1 MPAQDFKK
9 LAKESSKIRQ
19 LILSM
24 IFDAQSGH
32 PAGSLG
38 MADILS
44 ALYFNKILRHD
55 PKRPNWDKR
64 DYFLLSNGHICP
76 VLYATLARRGYYL
89 EEELKTFRQL
99 GSRLQGHPH
108 FEMGSD
114 NNLPGIE
121 NTSGPLGQGYSQ
133 AAGIAYALKM
143 DNKKNKVFCM
153 MSDGEQQEGQIWEA
167 YQFAIHHKLNNLIGI
182 IDYNDIQISGKTDQV
197 LSLGNLKLKLISFGF
212 KVYEIDAHDFQ
223 EITETLNKA
232 KESKKQPVIILAKS
246 IPGKGVSFMEKDHKW
261 HGKAPSETEFSQAI
275 NELKIK
281 EKNIK

>member
-9 LAKESSKIRQ
+9 LEKESYKIRQ

-24 IFDAQSGH
+24 IFKAQSGH

-38 MADILS
+38 MADIFT
-44 ALYFNKILRHD
+44 ALYFGKILRHD
-55 PKRPNWDKR
+55 PKKPNWDKR

-76 VLYATLARRGYYL
+76 GLYATLAQRGFFPK
-89 EEELKTFRQL
+89 EELKTFRQIN
-99 GSRLQGHPH
+99 SRLQGHTH
-108 FEMGSD
+108 FEVNSK

-167 YQFAIHHKLNNLIGI
+167 YQFVIHHQLNNLIGI
-182 IDYNDIQISGKTDQV
+182 IDYNNIQISGNLDQV

-212 KVYEIDAHDFQ
+212 KVFEINSHSFK
-223 EITETLNKA
+223 EIIESLNKA
-232 KESKKQPVIILAKS
+232 KETKKQPVIVLAKNT
-246 IPGKGVSFMEKDHKW
+246 PGKGVSFMENDYHW
-261 HGKAPSETEFSQAI
+261 HGKAPNEKEFNQAI
-275 NELKIK
+275 KELKIK
-281 EKNIK
+281 EKNI